1 MRVLV
6 CGFAAPSE
14 RHCFAS
20 SCSASHHEPKPG
32 TIAHAYPFG
41 KSQLAVAPTM
51 RPCAHLKRF
60 DLLFSASLTAWPS
73 PRTPQRS
80 HSHRSA
86 ASKSHRPA
94 TRYLEKK
101 QPRRQTATEH
111 KSPYTFALRA
121 LFGSF
126 PPAYSVSTVSV

>member
-73 PRTPQRS
+73 PRTPQRCVQIPPS
-80 HSHRSA
+80 CNQIPGKETAKA
-86 ASKSHRPA
+86 ANSDR
-94 TRYLEKK
+94 T
-101 QPRRQTATEH
+101 
-111 KSPYTFALRA
+111 
-121 LFGSF
+121 
-126 PPAYSVSTVSV
+126 